1 MNFSQKLGLFI
12 LIAISA
18 AYVYFSFFSK
28 EGIHIPTLPSF
39 NHEDENNSELPPAI
53 LDEITTTTPNEVPTE
68 TPQKH
73 TVKTVKIFVT
83 DSNGKIRSLN
93 RKCDTAQ
100 EKSCFAFAIKEL
112 VSAPSNWEKSKGFTS
127 EIPSNTKILS
137 IREGEG
143 SVMID
148 LSSAFESGGGAESTY
163 TRVMQVIKT
172 AKANTNLPVYLYI
185 NGKQADVIGGE
196 GIMIKQP
203 LSERSL
209 DD

>member
-53 LDEITTTTPNEVPTE
+53 LEKITTTTPNEVPAE

-73 TVKTVKIFVT
+73 TVKSVKIFVT

-112 VSAPSNWEKSKGFTS
+112 VSAPSNWEKSKGFAS
-127 EIPSNTKILS
+127 EIPSGTKILS

-143 SVMID
+143 SVMVD
-148 LSSAFESGGGAESTY
+148 LSSAFESGGGAESTC

>member
-18 AYVYFSFFSK
+18 AYVYFSYFSK

-53 LDEITTTTPNEVPTE
+53 LEKITTTTPNEVPTE

-73 TVKTVKIFVT
+73 TVKSVKIFVT

-127 EIPSNTKILS
+127 EIPSGTKILS

-143 SVMID
+143 SVMVD
-148 LSSAFESGGGAESTY
+148 LSSAFESGGGAESTC

-172 AKANTNLPVYLYI
+172 AKANTLLHNKQTKMAAYLI
-185 NGKQADVIGGE
+185 
-196 GIMIKQP
+196 
-203 LSERSL
+203 
-209 DD
+209 

>member
-53 LDEITTTTPNEVPTE
+53 LEEITTTTPNEVPAE

-112 VSAPSNWEKSKGFTS
+112 VSAPSNWEKSKGFAS
-127 EIPSNTKILS
+127 EIPSGTKILS

-143 SVMID
+143 SVMVD
-148 LSSAFESGGGAESTY
+148 LSSAFESGGGAESTC